1 VDSAAT
7 LQLEKTNMSD
17 LVGKQVQAAFLP
29 DAQRLFD
36 DGVIGR
42 DDIGTLVAR
51 GALEMEEKGT
61 SVAIAAMTTRKD
73 GKWVEFFGYVER
85 EGEVY
90 EVIVFTAEDNVT
102 DIDEEFDNELRTF
115 REQLR
120 VHRSGGVE

>member
-1 VDSAAT
+1 
-7 LQLEKTNMSD
+7 MSD
-17 LVGKQVQAAFLP
+17 MVGKQVPAAFLP

-36 DGVIGR
+36 DGVIEG

-51 GALEMEEKGT
+51 GALEMEEKVI
-61 SVAIAAMTTRKD
+61 SVALAAMTTRKD

-90 EVIVFTAEDNVT
+90 EVILVTAEDNVT
-102 DIDEEFDNELRTF
+102 DNDEEFDNELRSF

-120 VHRSGGVE
+120 AHRSGGGRSDGPTTRG

>member
-1 VDSAAT
+1 
-7 LQLEKTNMSD
+7 MSD
-17 LVGKQVQAAFLP
+17 MVGKQVEAALLP

-42 DDIGTLVAR
+42 DDIGTLVAH
-51 GALEMEEKGT
+51 GAQEMEEKGT

-90 EVIVFTAEDNVT
+90 EVIMFTAEDSVT
-102 DIDEEFDNELRTF
+102 DIDEEFDNELRSF
-115 REQLR
+115 QEQLR
-120 VHRSGGVE
+120 LHRNGGVE